1 MPQKTASVEQ
11 ESEQSTQFCPRM
23 CLQCEHCWEVMW
35 TKKGQKGQKEEKSGL
50 KIVVKWGKKSEKNV
64 KVEEM
69 SPKSG
74 GNGQKRG
81 QKGAKKDKNV
91 PIKVR
96 KMTKK

>member
-1 MPQKTASVEQ
+1 M
-11 ESEQSTQFCPRM
+11 
-23 CLQCEHCWEVMW
+23 
-35 TKKGQKGQKEEKSGL
+35 

-91 PIKVR
+91 PIQVR

>member
-1 MPQKTASVEQ
+1 MRTLLGGDVD
-11 ESEQSTQFCPRM
+11 
-23 CLQCEHCWEVMW
+23 
-35 TKKGQKGQKEEKSGL
+35 KKRAKRPKR
-50 KIVVKWGKKSEKNV
+50 GKKWLENCGEMGKKCEKNV

>member
-1 MPQKTASVEQ
+1 M
-11 ESEQSTQFCPRM
+11 
-23 CLQCEHCWEVMW
+23 
-35 TKKGQKGQKEEKSGL
+35 

-74 GNGQKRG
+74 GNGQRRG